1 MIAQDLHTHSDYD
14 DGRGTLREV
23 AEAAAEKG
31 LVSIGLSG
39 HTPMP
44 FENDWTMTEE
54 GYARYLREVPAV
66 IEKMRGRIEVLMG
79 IEYDALCHIDY
90 SLFDYVI
97 GSAHYVVKDGVPLSI
112 DETLE
117 ISEQAVAAFGDAD
130 AVAEAYFE
138 TVGDFADNDE
148 IDIVGHFDLITKFN
162 EQKRLFD
169 TDSPRYRAAAR
180 RAMERLVAAGKIFE
194 INAGAMN
201 RGYRTEP
208 DPSVALLRQLR
219 ELGGRII
226 LSSDA
231 HSPQSVYGGFEA
243 LRAIALD
250 CGFTEVWQ
258 YIDGAFR
265 PQSL

>member
-1 MIAQDLHTHSDYD
+1 LHFLHF
-14 DGRGTLREV
+14 LRLLACFRLADEHIGITTELGDFLFGNAEFAREYAYNNRY
-23 AEAAAEKG
+23 AEATLTASHRCAC
-31 LVSIGLSG
+31 
-39 HTPMP
+39 TA
-44 FENDWTMTEE
+44 F
-54 GYARYLREVPAV
+54 
-66 IEKMRGRIEVLMG
+66 
-79 IEYDALCHIDY
+79 DA
-90 SLFDYVI
+90 
-97 GSAHYVVKDGVPLSI
+97 
-112 DETLE
+112 
-117 ISEQAVAAFGDAD
+117 
-130 AVAEAYFE
+130 
-138 TVGDFADNDE
+138 

-208 DPSVALLRQLR
+208 YPSVALLRQLR
-219 ELGGRII
+219 EMGGKII

-231 HSPQSVYGGFEA
+231 HSPQSVYGGFET
-243 LRAIALD
+243 LRDIALD

>member
-1 MIAQDLHTHSDYD
+1 MIRQDLHTHSHYD
-14 DGRGTLREV
+14 DGHGSLLEV
-23 AEAAAEKG
+23 VEAAEQKG

-54 GYARYLREVPAV
+54 GYRQYLKEGPAV
-66 IEKMRGRIEVLMG
+66 IEKMRGRIQVLMG

-112 DETLE
+112 DETLA

-138 TVGDFADNDE
+138 TVGSFADNEE

-162 EQKRLFD
+162 EQKYLFD
-169 TDSPRYRAAAR
+169 TASPVYRAAAR
-180 RAMERLVAAGKIFE
+180 RAMERLVSAGKIFE

-208 DPSVALLRQLR
+208 YPSVELLRQLH
-219 ELGGRII
+219 EMGGRIT

-231 HSPQSVYGGFEA
+231 HTPQSVYEDFEKMA
-243 LRAIALD
+243 QIARE

>member
-1 MIAQDLHTHSDYD
+1 MIKQDLHTHSDYD
-14 DGRGTLREV
+14 DGHGTLPEV
-23 AEAAAEKG
+23 VEAAAQKG

-44 FENDWTMTEE
+44 FENDWTMTDE
-54 GYARYLREVPAV
+54 GYENYLREVPAL

-79 IEYDALCHIDY
+79 IEYDALCSIDY

-112 DETLE
+112 DETLA

-130 AVAEAYFE
+130 ALAEAYFE
-138 TVGDFADNDE
+138 TVGSFADNE
-148 IDIVGHFDLITKFN
+148 AIDIVGHFDLITKFN
-162 EQKRLFD
+162 EQKPLFD
-169 TDSPRYRAAAR
+169 TASPRYRAAAR
-180 RAMERLVAAGKIFE
+180 RAMEKLVAAGKIFE
-194 INAGAMN
+194 INAGAMT

-208 DPSVALLRQLR
+208 YPSVELLCRLR
-219 ELGGRII
+219 EMGGKIT

-231 HSPQSVYGGFEA
+231 HTPESVYGGFEKMADLA
-243 LRAIALD
+243 LG

-265 PQSL
+265 PQRL